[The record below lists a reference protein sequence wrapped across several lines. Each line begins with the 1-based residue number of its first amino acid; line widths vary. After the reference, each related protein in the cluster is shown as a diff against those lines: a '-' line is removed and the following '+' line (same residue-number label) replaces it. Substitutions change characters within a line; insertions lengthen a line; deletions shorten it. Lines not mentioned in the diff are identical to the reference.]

1 MSEIAS
7 VPGGLNT
14 RDEQRPHRAAA
25 EIGRAARAPRLS
37 RRRPAEVL
45 ASVAAPLVALFLAGC
60 APAGRAEPCASPTS
74 ASASASP
81 TSASAGPAADANTD
95 AAGGRLQWR
104 GGPTAI
110 LERDGLRLLTDPVL
124 GPRGPAVFV
133 LPRHPSTGV
142 ENAPI
147 ARYTDPPAEPLGR
160 LDVILLSHNHA
171 DHFDAVAKETL
182 PKDVLFVLPPDAVE
196 AARAAGFTRLTPLDW
211 DAETVIPTR
220 SGRLR
225 ILAVPANHSHDAAL
239 DATLGKGNG
248 YVLRWEGAAPYSVYW
263 TGDAVFTEPM
273 RAVAARFAPIDL
285 WLPHLGA
292 VGVDGARGLR
302 TMDAEEAVAAAAL
315 LRARHV
321 IPIHHTT
328 FGHYREPVAAFVQ
341 RAGTKGLSAHV
352 HVPTDGAW
360 MSLPR

>member
-1 MSEIAS
+1 MNEIPRAPDRS
-7 VPGGLNT
+7 TPRPEQHAQRT
-14 RDEQRPHRAAA
+14 RAEHARGKRSTRLRRSAAA
-25 EIGRAARAPRLS
+25 I
-37 RRRPAEVL
+37 V
-45 ASVAAPLVALFLAGC
+45 ASTAAPLLALILIAC
-60 APAGRAEPCASPTS
+60 APARPGGTS
-74 ASASASP
+74 TP
-81 TSASAGPAADANTD
+81 PPGPAAETSI
-95 AAGGRLQWR
+95 GRLQWR

-110 LERDGLRLLTDPVL
+110 LELGGLRLLTDPVL
-124 GPRGPAVFV
+124 GPRGPAAFV

-142 ENAPI
+142 ENAPV

-160 LDVILLSHNHA
+160 LDVLLLSHNHA

-182 PKDVLFVLPPDAVE
+182 PKDVPFVLPPDAAD

-211 DAETVIPTR
+211 DQETVIPAR

-225 ILAVPANHSHDAAL
+225 ILAVPANHTHDPEL

-248 YVLRWEGAAPYSVYW
+248 YVIRWEGGERPYAIYW
-263 TGDAVFTEPM
+263 TGDSVFTDRM
-273 RAVAARFAPIDL
+273 RAVATRFAPIDL

-302 TMDAEEAVAAAAL
+302 TMNADEAVAAAAL

-328 FGHYREPVAAFVQ
+328 FGHYREPVTAFVQ
-341 RAGTKGLSAHV
+341 QASAKSLSAHV

-360 MSLPR
+360 MPLPR

>member
-1 MSEIAS
+1 MNQIPCVPSMSVRHAQQPS
-7 VPGGLNT
+7 S
-14 RDEQRPHRAAA
+14 PHRAGA
-25 EIGRAARAPRLS
+25 EPRPGQRPARPPRTPPARAAAL
-37 RRRPAEVL
+37 
-45 ASVAAPLVALFLAGC
+45 AAPLLALLLAAC
-60 APAGRAEPCASPTS
+60 APANRAD
-74 ASASASP
+74 ASAPPAA
-81 TSASAGPAADANTD
+81 ASAGAGPSAGAPAAADASS
-95 AAGGRLQWR
+95 GRLQWR

-124 GPRGPAVFV
+124 GPRGPAAFV
-133 LPRHPSTGV
+133 LPKHPSTGV
-142 ENAPI
+142 ENAPV

-160 LDVILLSHNHA
+160 LDVILLSHNHN
-171 DHFDAVAKETL
+171 DHFDAVARETL
-182 PKDVLFVLPPDAVE
+182 PKDVTFVLPPDAAD

-220 SGRLR
+220 AGRLR

-248 YVLRWEGAAPYSVYW
+248 YVLRWEGATPYSIYW
-263 TGDAVFTEPM
+263 TGDSVFTEPM

-315 LRARHV
+315 LRPRHV

-328 FGHYREPVAAFVQ
+328 FGHYREPVTAFVQ
-341 RAGTKGLSAHV
+341 RAATKRLPAHI

-360 MSLPR
+360 MPLPR

>member
-1 MSEIAS
+1 MTS
-7 VPGGLNT
+7 VPGGLNG
-14 RDEQRPHRAAA
+14 RDEQLPQLTRAA
-25 EIGRAARAPRLS
+25 IGRAARATRPS
-37 RRRPAEVL
+37 GRRPA
-45 ASVAAPLVALFLAGC
+45 ASVFASAAAPLLALLLAGC
-60 APAGRAEPCASPTS
+60 APAGRAEP
-74 ASASASP
+74 SASP
-81 TSASAGPAADANTD
+81 ASAGASPASASAGPSVDANPD

-124 GPRGPAVFV
+124 GPRGPAAFV

-142 ENAPI
+142 ENAPV

-160 LDVILLSHNHA
+160 LDLILLSHNHA

-182 PKDVLFVLPPDAVE
+182 PKDVPFVLPPDAVD

-225 ILAVPANHSHDAAL
+225 IVAVPANHSHDAAL

-328 FGHYREPVAAFVQ
+328 FAHYREPVTAFVQ
-341 RAGTKGLSAHV
+341 RAGTKSLHAHV

>member
-1 MSEIAS
+1 MNQSMRVPSGSIGRAEELPDPHFTGA
-7 VPGGLNT
+7 VPGVGERSARLSRT
-14 RDEQRPHRAAA
+14 PPARAAA
-25 EIGRAARAPRLS
+25 L
-37 RRRPAEVL
+37 
-45 ASVAAPLVALFLAGC
+45 AAPLLALSLAAC
-60 APAGRAEPCASPTS
+60 APANRVD
-74 ASASASP
+74 ASAPPAGVSA
-81 TSASAGPAADANTD
+81 AAGPAAGAS
-95 AAGGRLQWR
+95 AAAEATSARLQWR

-124 GPRGPAVFV
+124 GPRGPVAFV
-133 LPRHPSTGV
+133 LPKHPSTGV
-142 ENAPI
+142 EDAPV

-182 PKDVLFVLPPDAVE
+182 PKDVPFVLPPDAAE

-211 DAETVIPTR
+211 DSETVIPTR
-220 SGRLR
+220 AGRLR
-225 ILAVPANHSHDAAL
+225 ILAVPANHAHDAAL

-248 YVLRWEGAAPYSVYW
+248 YVLRWEGETPYSIYW
-263 TGDAVFTEPM
+263 TGDSVFTEPM

-328 FGHYREPVAAFVQ
+328 FGHYREPVTAFVQ
-341 RAGTKGLSAHV
+341 RAATKHLPAHI
-352 HVPTDGAW
+352 HVPADGAW
-360 MSLPR
+360 MPLPR

>member
-1 MSEIAS
+1 MNQSMRVSSGSIGRAEELPDPHFTGA
-7 VPGGLNT
+7 VPGSGERSARLPRT
-14 RDEQRPHRAAA
+14 PPARAAA
-25 EIGRAARAPRLS
+25 L
-37 RRRPAEVL
+37 
-45 ASVAAPLVALFLAGC
+45 AAPLLALSLAAC
-60 APAGRAEPCASPTS
+60 APANRVDASAPPAGVSAAAGPSAGASAAAEATS
-74 ASASASP
+74 A
-81 TSASAGPAADANTD
+81 
-95 AAGGRLQWR
+95 RLQWR

-124 GPRGPAVFV
+124 GPRGPAAFV
-133 LPRHPSTGV
+133 LPKHPSTGV
-142 ENAPI
+142 ENAPV

-182 PKDVLFVLPPDAVE
+182 PKDVPFVLPPDAAE

-211 DAETVIPTR
+211 DSETVIPTR
-220 SGRLR
+220 AGRLR
-225 ILAVPANHSHDAAL
+225 ILAVPANHAHDAAL

-248 YVLRWEGAAPYSVYW
+248 YVLRWEGENPYSIYW
-263 TGDAVFTEPM
+263 TGDSVFTDPM

-328 FGHYREPVAAFVQ
+328 FGHYREPVTAFVQ
-341 RAGTKGLSAHV
+341 RAATKRLSAHI
-352 HVPTDGAW
+352 HVPADGAW
-360 MSLPR
+360 MPLPR

>member
-1 MSEIAS
+1 MNQIPSAPNRSNPRAEERAQR
-7 VPGGLNT
+7 T
-14 RDEQRPHRAAA
+14 RKDHDGKERST
-25 EIGRAARAPRLS
+25 RL
-37 RRRPAEVL
+37 RRPMAAIVG
-45 ASVAAPLVALFLAGC
+45 AAAAPLLALALFLMAC
-60 APAGRAEPCASPTS
+60 APATRGETS
-74 ASASASP
+74 TP
-81 TSASAGPAADANTD
+81 PPGPAAETSV
-95 AAGGRLQWR
+95 GRLQWR

-110 LERDGLRLLTDPVL
+110 LELGGLRLLTDPVL
-124 GPRGPAVFV
+124 GPRGPAAFV
-133 LPRHPSTGV
+133 LPKHPSTGV
-142 ENAPI
+142 ENAPV
-147 ARYTDPPAEPLGR
+147 ARYTDPPGEPLGR
-160 LDVILLSHNHA
+160 LDVLLLSHNHA

-182 PKDVLFVLPPDAVE
+182 PKDLPFVLPPDAAD

-211 DAETVIPTR
+211 DQETVIPAR

-225 ILAVPANHSHDAAL
+225 ILAVPANHTHDPEL

-248 YVLRWEGAAPYSVYW
+248 YVLRWEGEKPYAIYW
-263 TGDAVFTEPM
+263 TGDSVFTDRM

-302 TMDAEEAVAAAAL
+302 TMNADEAVAAAAL

-341 RAGTKGLSAHV
+341 QASAKSLPASI

-360 MSLPR
+360 MPLPR

>member
-7 VPGGLNT
+7 VPGGLNG
-14 RDEQRPHRAAA
+14 RDEQLQQLTAA
-25 EIGRAARAPRLS
+25 EIGRAARAPRPS
-37 RRRPAEVL
+37 GRRRARVG
-45 ASVAAPLVALFLAGC
+45 SVAAPLVALFLAGC
-60 APAGRAEPCASPTS
+60 ASAGRAEP
-74 ASASASP
+74 SASP
-81 TSASAGPAADANTD
+81 ASAGAPPASAGSPAGAPVEAHTD
-95 AAGGRLQWR
+95 ASGGRLQWR

-160 LDVILLSHNHA
+160 LDLILLSHNHA
-171 DHFDAVAKETL
+171 DHFDAVARETL
-182 PKDVLFVLPPDAVE
+182 PKDVTFILPPDAVE

-292 VGVDGARGLR
+292 VGVDGGRGLR

-328 FGHYREPVAAFVQ
+328 FGHYREPVTAFVQ
-341 RAGTKGLSAHV
+341 RASTKSLPAHV

>member
-1 MSEIAS
+1 MNRITGVPSRWNGRAEQLPQPAGAEPGAGAPSMGRPRRPRAPVGAVVAALLALSLAACAS
-7 VPGGLNT
+7 PDRGGASAPPAGAAAAT
-14 RDEQRPHRAAA
+14 APPAGEAAAA
-25 EIGRAARAPRLS
+25 E
-37 RRRPAEVL
+37 
-45 ASVAAPLVALFLAGC
+45 AS
-60 APAGRAEPCASPTS
+60 S
-74 ASASASP
+74 
-81 TSASAGPAADANTD
+81 
-95 AAGGRLQWR
+95 GRLQWR

-124 GPRGPAVFV
+124 GPRGPAAFAF
-133 LPRHPSTGV
+133 PKHPSTGV
-142 ENAPI
+142 ENAPV
-147 ARYTDPPAEPLGR
+147 ARYTDPPAEPIGH

-171 DHFDAVAKETL
+171 DHFDVVAKETL
-182 PKDVLFVLPPDAVE
+182 PKDVTFVLPPDAVE
-196 AARAAGFTRLTPLDW
+196 AARAAGFTKLTPLDW
-211 DAETVIPTR
+211 DQETVLPTR
-220 SGRLR
+220 AGHLR
-225 ILAVPANHSHDAAL
+225 ILAVPANHTHDAAL

-248 YVLRWEGAAPYSVYW
+248 YVLRWEGATPYSIYW
-263 TGDAVFTEPM
+263 TGDSVFGEPM

-328 FGHYREPVAAFVQ
+328 FAHYREPVTAFTQ
-341 RAGTKGLSAHV
+341 RAVSKNLPAQI

-360 MSLPR
+360 MPLPR

>member
-7 VPGGLNT
+7 VPGGLNG
-14 RDEQRPHRAAA
+14 RDEQLPQLTAA
-25 EIGRAARAPRLS
+25 EIGRAARAPRPS
-37 RRRPAEVL
+37 GRRPARVG
-45 ASVAAPLVALFLAGC
+45 SVAAPLVALFLAGC
-60 APAGRAEPCASPTS
+60 APAGRAEP
-74 ASASASP
+74 SASP
-81 TSASAGPAADANTD
+81 ASAGAPPASAGSPAGAPADVNPD
-95 AAGGRLQWR
+95 ASGGRLQWR

-160 LDVILLSHNHA
+160 LDLILLSHNHA
-171 DHFDAVAKETL
+171 DHFDAVARETL
-182 PKDVLFVLPPDAVE
+182 PKDVTFILPPDAVE

-328 FGHYREPVAAFVQ
+328 FGHYREPVTAFVQ
-341 RAGTKGLSAHV
+341 RAGTKSLPAHV

>member
-1 MSEIAS
+1 MSIPIGSMGRAEQLPDPHFSGAG
-7 VPGGLNT
+7 PGPA
-14 RDEQRPHRAAA
+14 QRSARLPRTPPARAAA
-25 EIGRAARAPRLS
+25 A
-37 RRRPAEVL
+37 
-45 ASVAAPLVALFLAGC
+45 AAPLLALLLAAC
-60 APAGRAEPCASPTS
+60 APANRVD
-74 ASASASP
+74 ASAPQAGAGALAAAGP
-81 TSASAGPAADANTD
+81 SAGAPAAAE
-95 AAGGRLQWR
+95 ASSGRLQWR

-124 GPRGPAVFV
+124 GPRGPAAFV
-133 LPRHPSTGV
+133 LPKHPSTGV
-142 ENAPI
+142 ENAPV
-147 ARYTDPPAEPLGR
+147 ARYTDPPAEPIGR

-171 DHFDAVAKETL
+171 DHFDTVAKETL
-182 PKDVLFVLPPDAVE
+182 PKDVTFVLPPDAAE

-211 DAETVIPTR
+211 DSETVIPTR
-220 SGRLR
+220 AGRLR

-248 YVLRWEGAAPYSVYW
+248 YVLRWEGESPYSIYW

-328 FGHYREPVAAFVQ
+328 FGHYREPVTAFVQ
-341 RAGTKGLSAHV
+341 RAATKRLPADI
-352 HVPTDGAW
+352 HVPADGAW
-360 MSLPR
+360 MPLPR

>member
-1 MSEIAS
+1 MNVRI
-7 VPGGLNT
+7 
-14 RDEQRPHRAAA
+14 EQRSPRARLA
-25 EIGRAARAPRLS
+25 IGRAERPTRAPRRLWS
-37 RRRPAEVL
+37 APAG
-45 ASVAAPLVALFLAGC
+45 ATAAPLLALLVAGC
-60 APAGRAEPCASPTS
+60 APGTRAEAGAPRPAPA
-74 ASASASP
+74 ASA
-81 TSASAGPAADANTD
+81 PAAAPEEVS
-95 AAGGRLQWR
+95 GGRLQWR

-124 GPRGPAVFV
+124 GPRGPAAFV

-142 ENAPI
+142 ENAPV
-147 ARYTDPPAEPLGR
+147 ARYTDPPAEPIGR

-171 DHFDAVAKETL
+171 DHFDAVARETL
-182 PKDVLFVLPPDAVE
+182 PKDVTFVLPPDAVE
-196 AARAAGFTRLTPLDW
+196 AARAAGFTRLIPLDW
-211 DAETVIPTR
+211 DGETVIPTR

-225 ILAVPANHSHDAAL
+225 ILAVPANHAHDAAL

-263 TGDAVFTEPM
+263 TGDSVFTDRM

-328 FGHYREPVAAFVQ
+328 FGHYREPVTAFVQ
-341 RAGTKGLSAHV
+341 RATTKSLTARI

-360 MSLPR
+360 MPLPR